1 MTNSIFLEV
10 SLMTN
15 TKAYNIENE
24 VYILFSSMESDSTLS
39 GIVPVF
45 RYRPT
50 VVLASWIFHL
60 SPNLI
65 FALSDSFV

>member
-1 MTNSIFLEV
+1 MT
-10 SLMTN
+10 
-15 TKAYNIENE
+15 NIENE